1 MYRRPM
7 LGRRS
12 FYTIVDNLG
21 RENAGALRCALR
33 CVSDISRVVIS
44 VQQGVVEVKATRDVR
59 EQVRLACSVAG
70 PCLRA
75 WARRYRS
82 SR

>member
-12 FYTIVDNLG
+12 FYTIAGNLG
-21 RENAGALRCALR
+21 RENAGALQ
-33 CVSDISRVVIS
+33 CVPEISRVVTS

-70 PCLRA
+70 PCLRSR
-75 WARRYRS
+75 ARRYRS